1 MLFDA
6 LSEAVAHVARTVV
19 LLNDVQFAHTFALS
33 SPTAQFSAQ
42 VPVLPPSCSSIM
54 KMERSC
60 RWISVGLGEDS
71 SDDSS
76 HCSGDGQPDVQA

>member
-33 SPTAQFSAQ
+33 SVLRSLCSHQ
-42 VPVLPPSCSSIM
+42 V
-54 KMERSC
+54 
-60 RWISVGLGEDS
+60 
-71 SDDSS
+71 
-76 HCSGDGQPDVQA
+76 VQLVNLK